1 MSLSNLKKKK
11 NTFSL
16 SFPQIHFLKLLA
28 LNSFYL
34 KLSFQAFKNHRVLQR
49 SKEHHFKLHSN
60 TYNIIIQVFHELFTQ
75 KKKVFHEYYNIT
87 SLLC

>member
-16 SFPQIHFLKLLA
+16 SFPQIHFLILLA

-34 KLSFQAFKNHRVLQR
+34 KLSFQAFKNHRVLER
-49 SKEHHFKLHSN
+49 SKEHFKLHSN

-75 KKKVFHEYYNIT
+75 KKRVFHEYYNIT